1 MPQMFETLP
10 HLWYITYM
18 EQTTNKGASN
28 MEEIQGQIKAVWND
42 GEGSHGH
49 VIRNHYGISDD
60 GRGRKIFRI
69 QAKYLLVGDTVAV
82 TTDGFVGG
90 AQWIKITKI
99 EKEEM
104 EFTDY
109 SDEDNPVTVLVQ
121 QIKINDSTSFSENK
135 FVNIFAIK
143 NVGKK

>member
-1 MPQMFETLP
+1 
-10 HLWYITYM
+10 M
-18 EQTTNKGASN
+18 ERTV
-28 MEEIQGQIKAVWND
+28 QGQIKAIWSD

-49 VIRNHYGISDD
+49 VIRNHYGISDE
-60 GRGRKIFRI
+60 GKGRKVFTI
-69 QAKYLLVGDTVAV
+69 QAKDLFVGDTVAL
-82 TTDGFVGG
+82 TNDGFVGG

-135 FVNIFAIK
+135 FVNIHAVK
-143 NVGKK
+143 NVSPRN